1 MLLYI
6 NGKLD
11 TENGIAINYSK
22 LVKKGDTLTTYVDGS
37 KRAKLSGIYSW
48 NVFEVRG
55 GEIVEDIDN
64 DEILL
69 DNIMEMKLDNSKYV
83 VEKKSILHELMEIK
97 LKLMKGGL

>member
-1 MLLYI
+1 MLVYI
-6 NGKLD
+6 KGEVIQN
-11 TENGIAINYSK
+11 NGISINFDK
-22 LVKKGDTLTTYVDGS
+22 VVKNDTDLFLYANGGLF
-37 KRAKLSGIYSW
+37 AKFSGIKNW
-48 NVFEVRG
+48 DDFQVTG

-69 DNIMEMKLDNSKYV
+69 ENIMEMKLDNSKYV

>member
-6 NGKLD
+6 NNELD

-22 LVKKGDTLTTYVDGS
+22 LIKKGDTLTTYVDGY
-37 KRAKLSGIYSW
+37 KRAKLSGIYDW
-48 NVFEVRG
+48 NVFEVKG
-55 GEIVEDIDN
+55 GEIVEDVDN